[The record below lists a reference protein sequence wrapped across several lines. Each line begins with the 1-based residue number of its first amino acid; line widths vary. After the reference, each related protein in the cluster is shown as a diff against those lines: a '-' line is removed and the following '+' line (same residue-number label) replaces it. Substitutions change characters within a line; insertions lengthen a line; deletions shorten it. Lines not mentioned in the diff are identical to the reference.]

1 MGNNTPPLLAWAAK
15 RTQAGGSAYVRG
27 RCVDALPH
35 CTAPQGGGNFVSC
48 KQRINSGVCGR
59 VTWAFGPNATFRHTK
74 IGSGGKLSGPPL
86 RSSGNEG
93 PLRIA
98 FTADC
103 RIVACRSRAA
113 KPKPGR
119 DTTPVGLSAVP
130 GPPLRPAAFGRRPR
144 RPSVRAQD
152 SKADRARIGGAAL
165 PPGAGRESSPGR
177 SERLQFVAEEG
188 KRGAEGPARYQVSN
202 QDAPRGLTRAEPSPN
217 NAGMVP
223 VHRSTRISSP
233 AAR

>member
-59 VTWAFGPNATFRHTK
+59 VTWAFGPNATFRNTK
-74 IGSGGKLSGPPL
+74 IGSGGEMSGPPL

-103 RIVACRSRAA
+103 RIAACRSRAA
-113 KPKPGR
+113 KRSQAATLRRSDCPLFQDRRFALP
-119 DTTPVGLSAVP
+119 LSADDLAVRLCAP
-130 GPPLRPAAFGRRPR
+130 KTAKLTAHGEGGRVASR
-144 RPSVRAQD
+144 
-152 SKADRARIGGAAL
+152 
-165 PPGAGRESSPGR
+165 AGRESSPGR
-177 SERLQFVAEEG
+177 TERLQFVAEEG
-188 KRGAEGPARYQVSN
+188 KRRAEGPARYQVSN